1 MVDALSPD
9 LPRTERLFHEL
20 YNFMGE
26 KALADHLGLGV
37 RTVIDIQHGRCA
49 LPPVHAERVAA
60 LAIHH
65 AEDLRTLSDPGLGEP
80 ELPSVSV
87 IQPEAPVSDVPRSPS
102 PPQAGV
108 PAAVPSAPPFP
119 GPVDDG
125 FGLDDDLAEEWH
137 ARRRAAPPA
146 PARSPQPR
154 LGASPDS
161 ARDGVVEAPPAPVVS
176 SAVPALSPS
185 EERRRQSMRNARALA
200 VMTQFRI
207 GMSYPEQL
215 AALGLVTQI
224 ELALISH
231 FREAVPDPSKHWD
244 AHRVDEE
251 IQRRLARLRWVE
263 SEQEREHSG
272 FRGVWNWLMGRGRVT
287 GRELYARMVDEA
299 DAMLLA
305 EEERRPATQMDEV
318 MQYAGRDTY
327 V

>member
-1 MVDALSPD
+1 MADAL
-9 LPRTERLFHEL
+9 LPELTRTERVFHEL

-60 LAIHH
+60 LAVHH
-65 AEDLRTLSDPGLGEP
+65 AEDLRALSDPGLGEP

-87 IQPEAPVSDVPRSPS
+87 IQPEGVVTEIPGSPS
-102 PPQAGV
+102 LAQAGV
-108 PAAVPSAPPFP
+108 PAAVPSAPRFP
-119 GPVDDG
+119 GTADEG
-125 FGLDDDLAEEWH
+125 SGLDDDLAEEWH
-137 ARRRAAPPA
+137 ARRRAESLPQS
-146 PARSPQPR
+146 RSPQPR
-154 LGASPDS
+154 VGASRDS
-161 ARDGVVEAPPAPVVS
+161 GRDDVVDVPGRAVVS
-176 SAVPALSPS
+176 SALPALSPS

-299 DAMLLA
+299 DPMLLA